1 MNQLRTAVAFVFQ
14 RAGRDALTEQE
25 IRHHVSMDLRWFEP
39 DEARRFVEQALD
51 RELLEPAEDGLSP
64 TFTVR
69 DVEVPLGFQ
78 PDLPTREATPM
89 DRLLDRLEAE
99 TGRERQDLV
108 AEINGEQDRFGDLVD
123 PIVAGFL
130 VARDLEVDVDD
141 LLEGYLG
148 EQTVPDP
155 SG

>member
-1 MNQLRTAVAFVFQ
+1 MSDLRTAVAFVFQ
-14 RAGRDALTEQE
+14 RAGRQELTEQE

-39 DEARRFVEQALD
+39 GEARRFVEQALD
-51 RELLEPAEDGLSP
+51 RELVEETPDGLRP
-64 TFTVR
+64 TFEVR

-99 TGRERQDLV
+99 TGRKRQDLV
-108 AEINGEQDRFGDLVD
+108 AEINAEQDRSGELLD

-130 VARDLEVDVDD
+130 VARDLDVEVDD
-141 LLEGYLG
+141 LVEGYLG
-148 EQTVPDP
+148 ERAVADP